1 MIPMRNSM
9 MKTSMVKVNIV
20 NKMEKRKRRRRKVQV
35 KVIVMIFYDLQLL
48 FFGIVYLFKKR

>member
-1 MIPMRNSM
+1 MIPMLNSM

-20 NKMEKRKRRRRKVQV
+20 NKMEKRKRRRKVQV

-48 FFGIVYLFKKR
+48 FFGIVYLFQKR